1 MLHQPVKFLPQGTL
15 VVLRDS
21 CCYLPE
27 DFRVLLPQHAAD
39 GEAGPAAGW
48 LLRAP
53 VWVAARF
60 GSTGSSALEHSD
72 LMWRKPAGDR

>member
-53 VWVAARF
+53 V
-60 GSTGSSALEHSD
+60 
-72 LMWRKPAGDR
+72 